1 MKRDS
6 LGRIQLDDF
15 TPLNNNIIGRKEKI
29 WLSKNGE
36 RYLFKCG
43 ASNYEIY
50 AELIAEELAHQ
61 CGFETAKYELAT
73 YKGKTGVVTPSFL
86 RFGDIIISGDKYLS
100 NAKDIAIQNNINL
113 DFSENNIENIMNAFA
128 FQDPNSDISEL
139 MLALMKI
146 FCFDLVIMESDRNKT
161 NWSVIRSRNGIIKL
175 APIYDCSTMARMNT
189 DIDSLVNNLSN
200 SNQVFNIT
208 DSIKFDLKINNQSSD
223 NFFEEFEKLCEMF
236 PNELTIIMDGI
247 KNIDTDMAIKR
258 VEDRINNDLEQKNFE
273 IPYNVKFWLRKS
285 IMTRK
290 IDMQN
295 IYNRKIGKNNI
306 REGV

>member
-1 MKRDS
+1 
-6 LGRIQLDDF
+6 
-15 TPLNNNIIGRKEKI
+15 
-29 WLSKNGE
+29 
-36 RYLFKCG
+36 
-43 ASNYEIY
+43 
-50 AELIAEELAHQ
+50 
-61 CGFETAKYELAT
+61 
-73 YKGKTGVVTPSFL
+73 
-86 RFGDIIISGDKYLS
+86 
-100 NAKDIAIQNNINL
+100 
-113 DFSENNIENIMNAFA
+113 MNAFA

-273 IPYNVKFWLRKS
+273 ITYNVKFWLRKS